1 MLARMPSLMDIR
13 VERNVVVPMRDGTI
27 LRADVFRPEPEGN
40 YPVLLTRT
48 PYNKSMA
55 NLSYGW
61 LQPIRPASEGYV
73 VVVQDV
79 RGRFESDGRFH
90 PFHQELSDG
99 FDTVEWCA
107 RQPWS
112 NGRVGMYGFSY
123 LGATQ
128 WLAASAQ
135 PPNLQ
140 CIFPSLTA
148 SDYYDGWTYRGGAF
162 ELGFN
167 LTWTALLLALPE
179 VPRLGLETGELQRVM
194 AGLGGVV
201 WDHWPALRHLPVNE
215 LPAFAHDAVA
225 TYYKEWL
232 EHPTRDAY
240 WEPISIEAA
249 HPRIHAPA
257 YNLGGWYDLF
267 IRGTLRNFSG
277 MRANGPTEV
286 ARNGQ
291 RLIVGPWSHGSTL
304 TASVGQTVFGQ
315 ASQVLLEDLH
325 MNWFDRWLRDR
336 DTGIDAGPQ
345 VRVFTMGANTWDTY
359 SDWPP
364 REAVPTKY
372 YLHSNGAAA
381 TARGDG
387 VLSTDAPGGERP
399 DQFVYDPLN
408 PCPTRGGA
416 LFPYPLD
423 VPPGP
428 FDQGDVEAR
437 ADVLCYTTP
446 VLDRDVQVTGTIE
459 ARLWVASSCPDT
471 DVTAKLVDVHPDGT
485 AMNLTDGIIRAR
497 YHRGFERPELLQPG
511 VPVEVTID
519 MAGTSNVFRAGH
531 RIRLEVSSSNFPGF
545 DRNTNTGAAVATDHG
560 LEVAL
565 NTVFHD
571 AARPSHL
578 ILPVIPRP

>member
-1 MLARMPSLMDIR
+1 MDIR
-13 VERNVVVPMRDGTI
+13 VERNVPVPMRDGTI
-27 LRADVFRPEPEGN
+27 LRADVFRPEAEGD

-112 NGRVGMYGFSY
+112 NGRVGMYGISY

-140 CIFPSLTA
+140 CIFPSLTG

-162 ELGFN
+162 ELSFN

-201 WDHWPALRHLPVNE
+201 WDHWPALRHLPVSE

-232 EHPTRDAY
+232 EHPTRDEF
-240 WEPISIEAA
+240 WEPITIESA

-286 ARNGQ
+286 ARKGQ
-291 RLIVGPWSHGSTL
+291 KLIVGPWSHGSTL
-304 TASVGQTVFGQ
+304 TAGVGQTIFGQ
-315 ASQVLLEDLH
+315 SSQVLLEELH
-325 MNWFDRWLRDR
+325 MNWFDHWLRDR
-336 DTGIDAGPQ
+336 DSGITAEPPA
-345 VRVFTMGANTWDTY
+345 RVFAMGTNTWDTFA
-359 SDWPP
+359 DWPP
-364 REAVPTKY
+364 PQAVPTKY

-399 DQFVYDPLN
+399 DHFVYDPLN
-408 PCPTRGGA
+408 PCPTTGGA

-428 FDQGDVEAR
+428 FDQSAVEAR
-437 ADVLCYTTP
+437 PDVLCYTTP
-446 VLDRDVQVTGTIE
+446 VLDRDVQVTGAIE

-471 DVTAKLVDVHPDGT
+471 DFTAKLVDVHRDGT
-485 AMNLTDGIIRAR
+485 AMNLTDGIIRVR
-497 YHRGFERPELLQPG
+497 YRGGFGQAQLLDPG
-511 VPVEVTID
+511 TPAAVTVD
-519 MAGTSNVFRAGH
+519 LAGTSNVFLAGH
-531 RIRLEVSSSNFPGF
+531 RIRLEVSSSNFPRF
-545 DRNTNTGAAVATDHG
+545 DRNTNTGALIATDHG
-560 LEVAL
+560 VEVAT

-571 AARPSHL
+571 ASRPSH
-578 ILPVIPRP
+578 ITLPVIPRP